1 MTGTTM
7 KRQVQTQAGFTLIE
21 VTIAII
27 ILGVGLLAL
36 ATMQATSLKGNVT
49 ANQVSVS
56 SNWAANRIERIMA
69 LAYDHRELQDRN
81 NSGALGLDAMDET
94 ADGQEVSPDGYY
106 TIYWNVAEDSPMPNL
121 KTVRVI
127 VHRKERGQD
136 KRVVMDYIKAKYF

>member
-1 MTGTTM
+1 M
-7 KRQVQTQAGFTLIE
+7 KSQMQAQAGFTLIE

-27 ILGVGLLAL
+27 ILGIGLLAL

-56 SNWAANRIERIMA
+56 SNWAANRIERIMT

>member
-1 MTGTTM
+1 M
-7 KRQVQTQAGFTLIE
+7 KSQMQAQAGFTLIE

-27 ILGVGLLAL
+27 ILGIGLLAL

-56 SNWAANRIERIMA
+56 ANWAANRIERIMT

-81 NSGALGLDAMDET
+81 NSGALGLDAMDEA
-94 ADGQEVSPDGYY
+94 ADGQEISPDGYY
-106 TIYWNVAEDSPMPNL
+106 TIYWNVAEDNPMPNL
-121 KTVRVI
+121 KTVRII
-127 VHRKERGQD
+127 VHRNERGQD

>member
-69 LAYDHRELQDRN
+69 LAYDHSELQDRN